1 MTLTIQANPEL
12 HPRHEQASLV
22 LVDDNASI
30 LDRVVSMLE
39 KDYQIV
45 GTACDGPTALRTIEV
60 HKPDVVVL
68 DVCLG
73 DTNGIDLARQLRAT
87 GYSGSIVFL
96 TVHDDPDFVSA
107 AFSAGGSGY
116 VTKSQM
122 AGDLVTAIQAVL
134 EGRSFVSASNR
145 IQ

>member
-1 MTLTIQANPEL
+1 LTIQTNPVL

-39 KDYQIV
+39 RDYQIV
-45 GTACDGPTALRTIEV
+45 GTAQDGPTALQTIELRR
-60 HKPDVVVL
+60 PDLVVL
-68 DVCLG
+68 DVSLG
-73 DTNGIDLARQLRAT
+73 ETNGMDLARQLRSR
-87 GYSGSIVFL
+87 GYAGKIVFL

-122 AGDLVTAIQAVL
+122 AGDLMTAIQAVL
-134 EGRSFVSASNR
+134 GGQTFVSASNR
-145 IQ
+145 VQ